1 MEYGMKIAIPVQEER
16 VESKVDSV
24 FGRAPFFAVYD
35 SKDKSSVFKPN
46 PAKDAESGAGIQA
59 FKMMVDLGVNAVI
72 TGEVGPKAL
81 DLLKSRGIRVVQ
93 PKRDT
98 LKETLANLDELGL
111 SG

>member
-1 MEYGMKIAIPVQEER
+1 
-16 VESKVDSV
+16 
-24 FGRAPFFAVYD
+24 
-35 SKDKSSVFKPN
+35 
-46 PAKDAESGAGIQA
+46 
-59 FKMMVDLGVNAVI
+59 VNAVI

>member
-1 MEYGMKIAIPVQEER
+1 MKIAIPVQEER

-35 SKDKSSVFKPN
+35 SKDKSSAFKPN
-46 PAKDAESGAGIQA
+46 PAKDTESGAGSQA
-59 FKMMVDLGVNAVI
+59 FKVMVDLGVDAVI
-72 TGEVGPKAL
+72 TSEVGPKAL
-81 DLLKSRGIRVVQ
+81 DLLKSRGIRVVK

>member
-1 MEYGMKIAIPVQEER
+1 MKIAIPVQEER
-16 VESKVDSV
+16 VESKIGSV

-35 SKDKSSVFKPN
+35 PKDKSSVFKPN

-59 FKMMVDLGVNAVI
+59 FKVMVDLGVDAVI
-72 TGEVGPKAL
+72 TSEVGPKAL
-81 DLLKSRGIRVVQ
+81 DLLKSRGIRVVK

-98 LKETLANLDELGL
+98 LKETLANLNELGL